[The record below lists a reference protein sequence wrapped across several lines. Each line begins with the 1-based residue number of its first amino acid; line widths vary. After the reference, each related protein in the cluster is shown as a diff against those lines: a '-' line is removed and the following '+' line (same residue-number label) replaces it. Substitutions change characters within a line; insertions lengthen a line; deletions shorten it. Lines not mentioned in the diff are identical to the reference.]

1 MRPLLR
7 VIVGVAA
14 AFAFTPP
21 SATYA
26 HSGTDVDVTSN
37 YRTQLTE
44 VPAEPGLE
52 VEIVDITG
60 TVRVDWRGDGQL
72 TISGYEG
79 EPYLRLSPAGVERN
93 TRSPATFLD
102 QDRYANVAVPASA
115 DADAAPDWAFLGSDP
130 VVEWHDHRNHWMS
143 TIPPTPVTND
153 PDSAHVIYERWEIA
167 ISIDG
172 RDTTIAGT
180 LTWVPPPQTVRWLVA
195 AALITL
201 VACLGLFGSSWRTVA
216 ALVASIGSIAFVTDT
231 LGYYLSSTD
240 TLSNRLFT
248 MAWPL
253 VTVFASARL
262 WIHARHATPQPTL
275 AMMLAGLVL
284 LLIGGIDRFD
294 VLTNSQVFATG
305 PGWLPR
311 VAVTICLGAGVALMT
326 RFLAFLIPLL
336 RRPVAAPH
344 DHLTPTPTT
353 AEQAPA

>member
-1 MRPLLR
+1 MKSLLR
-7 VIVGVAA
+7 VTIAVAA

-26 HSGTDVDVTSN
+26 HSGTDVEVTSN
-37 YRTQLTE
+37 YRTRLTE

-60 TVRVDWRGDGQL
+60 TVRVGWRGDGQL

-79 EPYLRLSPAGVERN
+79 EPYLRLSPSGVERN
-93 TRSPATFLD
+93 TRSPATFLN

-115 DADAAPDWAFLGSDP
+115 DADAAPEWEFLGSDP

-143 TIPPTPVTND
+143 TIAPTQVTND
-153 PDSAHVIYERWEIA
+153 PDSVHVIYERWEIA
-167 ISIDG
+167 FSIDG
-172 RDTTIAGT
+172 RDATIAGE
-180 LTWVPPPQTVRWLVA
+180 LTWVPPPRTMRWLVA
-195 AALITL
+195 SAFITL
-201 VACLGLFGSSWRTVA
+201 VACWGLFGSSWRTVA

-253 VTVFASARL
+253 VAVFASVRL

-275 AMMLAGLVL
+275 AMMLVGLVL
-284 LLIGGIDRFD
+284 LLIGGTDRLD

-305 PGWLPR
+305 PGWLPP
-311 VAVTICLGAGVALMT
+311 VAVTVCLSAGFALLT

-336 RRPVAAPH
+336 RRPLAGPY
-344 DHLTPTPTT
+344 DHLTPTLTT